1 MAFQTPT
8 EPKNSVNEG
17 CGKMIKKTFIFI
29 WITVLL
35 IGMLPTTQHQSA
47 YASNINLLRVG
58 FDPNLPPYQY
68 YEDGEY
74 KGLLIDLMKRIAEES
89 NLDIELVPMPLNEA
103 IEMFQRR
110 EIDMILGIRYTR
122 ALEETMDFSDSL
134 VQSKVSFI
142 MPTDQAEEIRNKLN
156 IEPFIIAVERD
167 STEYEF
173 VKNLKKANFNLA
185 FNQESVIALLLM
197 GRADTM
203 IGVRHVAEHIFDKYD
218 LANEYTI
225 SDVYETPVYY
235 HVVVNHEM
243 PGLMRLINTSLRD
256 IKLSGEYEDIYSR
269 WINDRNLER
278 QKQMVRYLIMIS
290 IGASIVILVG
300 ILLNLQLK
308 RKVNIKTKELSNSN
322 KQLEEKILEIRQSND
337 LKNLIVESSPRS
349 IVIFDN
355 EGTIIS
361 MNESSMKLC
370 GCDRPLNGES
380 IYNLV
385 PINLMLG
392 NIDRVLKHGE
402 SFTEKEMAYLTADGK
417 WTFRYVIYPLFDYNK
432 ATRGAI
438 ITVEDITEEKI
449 LRAQAQEKEKN
460 QALVHIIS
468 GIAHE
473 IRNPLTSI
481 KTYIELLPRKKDN
494 ADFQN
499 HIATVVPHEVER
511 VNKLIEQLI
520 DYAKPRE
527 KIIEMTNVSDVIDY
541 CTVLFAPVLKK
552 NEISLNWSSND
563 VHYIMVDVNQLKQV
577 VINLILNAIDAINER
592 KSESIDAREYMIN
605 IQTYRMNEQVC
616 ISIEDNGIGMTEEEM
631 KNVFELFY
639 TTKPGGSGIGL
650 PLSRQM
656 VEDNGGAIQINSE
669 KYKGSNILITFEGVF
684 HEKKLIDNR

>member
-1 MAFQTPT
+1 
-8 EPKNSVNEG
+8 
-17 CGKMIKKTFIFI
+17 MIKRILIST

-35 IGMLPTTQHQSA
+35 IGMLAIIQDNYV
-47 YASNINLLRVG
+47 YATNVNLLRVA

-68 YEDGEY
+68 YEEGEY

-110 EIDMILGIRYTR
+110 EIEMILGIRYSR
-122 ALEETMDFSDSL
+122 SLEETMDFSDSL

-203 IGVRHVAEHIFDKYD
+203 IGVRHVAEYTFDKYN

-269 WINDRNLER
+269 WVNDRNLER
-278 QKQMVRYLIMIS
+278 QKQMVRNLIVIS
-290 IGASIVILVG
+290 IGASIVILAG
-300 ILLNLQLK
+300 LLLNLQLK
-308 RKVNIKTKELSNSN
+308 RKVNIKTKELSDSN

-355 EGTIIS
+355 EGKIIS

-370 GCDRPLNGES
+370 GCDKPLTGES
-380 IYNLV
+380 IYELV

-402 SFTEKEMAYLTADGK
+402 SFIEKEMAYLTAEGK
-417 WTFRYVIYPLFDYNK
+417 WTFRYVIYPLFDHNK

-494 ADFQN
+494 VDFQK

-527 KIIEMTNVSDVIDY
+527 KIIEMANITDVIDY
-541 CTVLFAPVLKK
+541 CSLLFAPVLKK
-552 NEISLNWSSND
+552 NEISLNWNSKD
-563 VHYIMVDVNQLKQV
+563 AYYVMVDVNQLKQV

-592 KSESIDAREYMIN
+592 KSEVTDHREYIIN
-605 IQTYRMNEQVC
+605 IHTFRMNEKIC
-616 ISIEDNGIGMTEEEM
+616 ISVEDNGIGMTEEET

-656 VEDNGGAIQINSE
+656 VEDNGGTIQINSE
-669 KYKGSNILITFEGVF
+669 KYRGSNILITFEGVF
-684 HEKKLIDNR
+684 NEKELVNNR

>member
-1 MAFQTPT
+1 M
-8 EPKNSVNEG
+8 
-17 CGKMIKKTFIFI
+17 
-29 WITVLL
+29 LL
-35 IGMLPTTQHQSA
+35 IGLLTFTQQKYV
-47 YASNINLLRVG
+47 YANSVNLLRVG

-68 YEDGEY
+68 YEEGEY

-89 NLDIELVPMPLNEA
+89 NLEIELVPMPLNEA
-103 IEMFQRR
+103 IEMFQRK

-122 ALEETMDFSDSL
+122 VLEETMDFSDSL

-142 MPTDQAEEIRNKLN
+142 MPADQAEEIRNKLN

-167 STEYEF
+167 STEYDF

-203 IGVRHVAEHIFDKYD
+203 IGVRHVAEHIFDKYN
-218 LANEYTI
+218 LANDYTI

-243 PGLMRLINTSLRD
+243 PGLMRLINASLRD
-256 IKLSGEYEDIYSR
+256 IKLSGEYEDIYNR

-278 QKQMVRYLIMIS
+278 QKQMVRNLIVIS
-290 IGASIVILVG
+290 ISASIVILAG

-308 RKVNIKTKELSNSN
+308 RKVNIKTKELSDSN

-355 EGTIIS
+355 EGKIIS

-370 GCDRPLNGES
+370 GCDKPLMGES
-380 IYNLV
+380 IYDLA

-402 SFTEKEMAYLTADGK
+402 SFTEKEMAYMSTEGK

-460 QALVHIIS
+460 QALVQIIS

-494 ADFQN
+494 VDFQN

-527 KIIEMTNVSDVIDY
+527 KIIEMVNISDVIEY
-541 CTVLFAPVLKK
+541 CAILFAPVLKR
-552 NEISLNWSSND
+552 NEITLNWHAKD
-563 VHYIMVDVNQLKQV
+563 AYFVMVDVNQLKQV

-592 KSESIDAREYMIN
+592 KSEGTDHREHMIN
-605 IQTYRMNEQVC
+605 IHIYRINEKVC
-616 ISIEDNGIGMTEEEM
+616 ISVEDNGIGMTEEEM

-656 VEDNGGAIQINSE
+656 VEDNGGTIQINSE
-669 KYKGSNILITFEGVF
+669 KYKGSSIIITFEGVF
-684 HEKKLIDNR
+684 HEKELVNNR